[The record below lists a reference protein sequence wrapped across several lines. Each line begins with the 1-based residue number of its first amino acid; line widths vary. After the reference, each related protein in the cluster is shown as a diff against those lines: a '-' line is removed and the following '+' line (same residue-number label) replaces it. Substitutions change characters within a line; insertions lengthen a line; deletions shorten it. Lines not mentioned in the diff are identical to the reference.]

1 MSRAAI
7 PLRRAGPLPRE
18 SAHARMGGE
27 PTRSDPPWSMNRMR
41 KDASSITAPLLVE
54 HRYKVGE
61 VVDVLCDHN
70 LDGERVRDWLQGIVV
85 QADYKMVAVQFVE
98 EVYLT
103 DGWMVPD
110 RILFCQQGAANI
122 RPSTRRRTW
131 RLRRARARRR

>member
-1 MSRAAI
+1 
-7 PLRRAGPLPRE
+7 
-18 SAHARMGGE
+18 
-27 PTRSDPPWSMNRMR
+27 MR
-41 KDASSITAPLLVE
+41 KDAPSITSPLLVE

-70 LDGERVRDWLQGIVV
+70 VDGERVRDWLQGIVV

-110 RILFCQQGAANI
+110 RILFCQQGAGNI
-122 RPSTRRRTW
+122 RPSTRRRTP
-131 RLRRARARRR
+131 RARRLRSRRR